1 MASEV
6 VKIEQMRRSVSLACP
21 FYNEGGSVQL
31 FFARVVP
38 VLESL
43 GLPFEIVCVN
53 DGSRDTTL
61 EELIRSQAADSR
73 IVVVDL
79 SRNFGKEAA
88 LTAAIDYAQGDAVI
102 PIDADLQD
110 PPELIPELVS
120 KWQEGYDVV
129 AARRVNRDS
138 DGLFKR
144 VTAGWFYR
152 VHNSISEIDVPANIG
167 DFRLMDRRVVESLK
181 SLPER
186 RRYMKGLF
194 AWVGFR
200 TAVVDYVRETRAAGT
215 TKFSGWRLWNLALEG
230 ITSFSTVPLRLW
242 TYIGTAVALLS
253 FLYGSV
259 IVLRTLILGIDVPGY
274 ASLLSVMLFLGGVQ
288 LIGIGVLGEYIG
300 RIYSETKQ
308 RPVYVVR
315 EALGHSHGS
324 RPISAD
330 GADPKRVL
338 SA

>member
-1 MASEV
+1 M
-6 VKIEQMRRSVSLACP
+6 QRSVSLACP
-21 FYNEGGSVQL
+21 FYNEGGSVPL

-53 DGSRDTTL
+53 DGSSDTTL
-61 EELIRSQAADSR
+61 EELLRAQTADSR

-88 LTAAIDYAQGDAVI
+88 LTAAIDHARGDAVI

-120 KWQEGYDVV
+120 KWREGYEVV
-129 AARRVNRDS
+129 VARRVNRDS

-144 VTAGWFYR
+144 LTAGWFYR
-152 VHNSISEIDVPANIG
+152 LHNSIAEIDVPANVG
-167 DFRLMDRRVVESLK
+167 DFRLMDRRVVENLK
-181 SLPER
+181 TLPER

-200 TAVVDYVRETRAAGT
+200 TAMVEYARDYRAAGT

-242 TYIGTAVALLS
+242 TYIGCAVALLS
-253 FLYGSV
+253 FLYGSF

-274 ASLLSVMLFLGGVQ
+274 ASLLSVVLFLGGIQ

-315 EALGHSHGS
+315 DVFGGSHES
-324 RPISAD
+324 RPVSGD
-330 GADPKRVL
+330 GPDPKRALVV
-338 SA
+338 